1 MWHYVTFTSK
11 KTSTWDPK
19 NHVSYNYNKN
29 CSRKFAD
36 VLVAAFIVETYI
48 RAQKNKKYWFWY
60 DTKQSWF
67 EKSICYNRIL
77 YRQKIF
83 YCPLIRDHYCFY
95 GIIVYCI
102 TITVTCVLHIFFC
115 ASHFSL
121 KLFSIWCD
129 TCVVGHS
136 KSSESTIHWWTTEF
150 IQYIWTVLLYLTW
163 NFVLDVPQSF
173 LKSEQGWTVS

>member
-1 MWHYVTFTSK
+1 MR
-11 KTSTWDPK
+11 PK
-19 NHVSYNYNKN
+19 NHVSHNYNKN

-102 TITVTCVLHIFFC
+102 TITVTCVLHILFC

-129 TCVVGHS
+129 VRCRPFQKHDTLMNNWVH
-136 KSSESTIHWWTTEF
+136 TIHLNSITLLNLKFCVRCSAEF
-150 IQYIWTVLLYLTW
+150 
-163 NFVLDVPQSF
+163 S
-173 LKSEQGWTVS
+173 